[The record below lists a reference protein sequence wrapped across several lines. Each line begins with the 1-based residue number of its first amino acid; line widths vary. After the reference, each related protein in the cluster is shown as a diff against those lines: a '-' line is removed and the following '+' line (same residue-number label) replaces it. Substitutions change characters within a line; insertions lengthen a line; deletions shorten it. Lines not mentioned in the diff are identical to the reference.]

1 MYSNEVLHLSMCRR
15 YCAASAARTAVF
27 GFPMKGN
34 ILAVQVTLTPEILQA
49 VTILELKSGKVVLRY
64 HPNKTHKAI
73 LLANSER
80 TTVICSN
87 AYMESAYEKHS
98 NLNRGDLFEIM
109 AAKVWG
115 GIRPSNRATV
125 FTACGDFNANGE
137 EFQVKYDKATITT
150 EETLLNLGL

>member
-1 MYSNEVLHLSMCRR
+1 MYNNEVLHLSMCRR
-15 YCAASAARTAVF
+15 YCAASAARSAVF

-49 VTILELKSGKVVLRY
+49 VTILELKNEKAVLRY

-80 TTVICSN
+80 TAVVCSN
-87 AYMESAYEKHS
+87 AYMESACEKYP
-98 NLNRGDLFEIM
+98 NLNRGNLFEIM
-109 AAKVWG
+109 AARIWG
-115 GIRPSNRATV
+115 GARPTSRTAI

-137 EFQVKYDKATITT
+137 EFQVKYDRATITT
-150 EETLLNLGL
+150 EETLVNLGL